1 MFKWLK
7 TAKDRKE
14 KKAKERRTQ
23 PRLNTLM
30 DVVYRVHNK
39 SGSGVISL
47 AKDVSMTGMKILH
60 QRKLK
65 LDTLLDIRIDLP
77 RQQGL
82 VSALGKVVWY
92 KRKGGIGIKFLMVRP
107 KDEEKQYDFIEK
119 SLHEPN

>member
-7 TAKDRKE
+7 TAKDKQE
-14 KKAKERRTQ
+14 KKDRERRTQ

-60 QRKLK
+60 QRNLK